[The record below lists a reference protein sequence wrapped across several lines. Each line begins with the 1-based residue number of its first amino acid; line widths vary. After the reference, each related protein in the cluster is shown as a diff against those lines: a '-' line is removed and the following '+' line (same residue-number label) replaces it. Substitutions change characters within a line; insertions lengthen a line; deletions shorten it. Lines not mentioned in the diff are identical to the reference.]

1 MKFFSK
7 PYRDYIKTQLCT
19 WRVLGYTDCEG
30 VLDSQHDPALGD
42 AMNPGDDLDC
52 IPMCRKHHNLHKDKP
67 KYYRSVITEEVLEV
81 QKDRMIRGF
90 LRSLGLETE
99 KPKIKVPKRKQ
110 QESVER
116 PSKWQPLAPNSKRRK
131 TSKLTPIKK

>member
-7 PYRDYIKTQLCT
+7 QYKEYIKSQVCT
-19 WRVLGYTDCEG
+19 WRSLGHMDCEG
-30 VLDSQHDPALGD
+30 EMDPQHDPPMSSQTA
-42 AMNPGDDLDC
+42 DDLDC

-116 PSKWQPLAPNSKRRK
+116 PSKWGSPIPNSKPRGKKRK
-131 TSKLTPIKK
+131 YERINK